1 MLCHL
6 GHGKCLKERE
16 DFLPVFHIPTRQ
28 LANYK
33 GMAYDLSIVQKCCQ
47 VGIPRSEMGY
57 PNRSIDEDHSYLL
70 AGLLLGMGR
79 SDFSVPPSLASLLLL
94 S

>member
-1 MLCHL
+1 MLSRL
-6 GHGKCLKERE
+6 GHRKCLKERK
-16 DFLPVFHIPTRQ
+16 DFLPVFYIPTRQ

-33 GMAYDLSIVQKCCQ
+33 GMAHDLSFIQKCCQ
-47 VGIPRSEMGY
+47 VGIPLSEMGY
-57 PNRSIDEDHSYLL
+57 PNRSINEHHGYLL
-70 AGLLLGMGR
+70 AGFLLGIGR